1 MNDWR
6 SEFRAHLVAHGR
18 SGNTVAAYDGD
29 IDGYARYFEQANGRP
44 FTPAE
49 LCAPDLREY
58 RNHVLQVE
66 QASPSTWNRKRA
78 SLKVFALWCQAQGLI
93 QGDPMQ
99 GVDPVEVKDLPPY
112 WLNASD
118 FRALRRQMDVAVNAA
133 RTPIKRAQ
141 AIRNR
146 AMAALILYAG
156 VRPGE
161 VVNLAVSDLLVRER
175 SGAVKIR
182 AGKGQKW
189 AEIPLGDEARKAIS
203 AWLDIHPGGDA
214 LFGITCRQLERELNK
229 LAKGAGIEEFHAHR
243 LRHTFVRRLLIDK
256 GQPAHRVQDLARH
269 ASFRTTK
276 RYAQDGWD
284 DLAAAVEG
292 L

>member
-1 MNDWR
+1 MSDWR
-6 SEFRAHLVAHGR
+6 EQFRAYLVAQGR
-18 SGNTVAAYDGD
+18 SSNTIDAYDGD
-29 IDGYARYFEQANGRP
+29 MESYARYFEHINGRP
-44 FTPAE
+44 FMPVE

-58 RNHVLQVE
+58 RNHILQVE
-66 QASPSTWNRKRA
+66 QASPATWNRKRA
-78 SLKVFALWCQAQGLI
+78 SLKVFSLWCQSKGLI
-93 QGDPMQ
+93 QVDPMQ
-99 GVDPVEVKDLPPY
+99 GVDPVEVQDLPPY

-118 FRALRRQMDVAVNAA
+118 FRALRRQMDVAVSAA
-133 RTPIKRAQ
+133 RTPLKRAQ

-161 VVNLAVSDLLVRER
+161 VVNLAVSDLLVKER

-189 AEIPLGDEARKAIS
+189 ADVPLGDEGRKAVS
-203 AWLDIHPGGDA
+203 AWLEIHPGGEA
-214 LFGITCRQLERELNK
+214 LFGIGLRQLERELNK
-229 LAKGAGIEEFHAHR
+229 LAASAGVEEFHAHR
-243 LRHTFVRRLLIDK
+243 LRHTFIRRLLVEK
-256 GQPAHRVQDLARH
+256 NQPAHRVQDLARH

-276 RYAQDGWD
+276 RYAQDGWE

>member
-1 MNDWR
+1 MNNFQTDF
-6 SEFRAHLVAHGR
+6 EQFLVCAGR
-18 SGNTVAAYDGD
+18 SANTIAAYLRDLDLYGRWF
-29 IDGYARYFEQANGRP
+29 AETNGHA

-49 LCAPDLREY
+49 LCGPDLREY
-58 RNHVLQVE
+58 RAHALQVE
-66 QASPSTWNRKRA
+66 KASPATWNRKRA
-78 SLKVFALWCQAQGLI
+78 SLKVFTVFCQRAGLVN
-93 QGDPMQ
+93 GDPMQ
-99 GVDPVEVKDLPPY
+99 GVEPVEVQVLPPY
-112 WLNASD
+112 WLSAED
-118 FRALRRQMDVAVNAA
+118 FRRLRRQLDLAVNAA
-133 RTPIKRAQ
+133 STTIKRAQ

-161 VVNLAVSDLLVRER
+161 VVNLAVSSLLVKER

-182 AGKGQKW
+182 AGKGQKY

-203 AWLDIHPGGDA
+203 AWLEIHPGGELA
-214 LFGITCRQLERELNK
+214 FPITCRQLERELNK
-229 LAKGAGIEEFHAHR
+229 IAQGAGIEEFHAHR
-243 LRHTFVRRLLIDK
+243 LRHTFVRRLLVDK
-256 GQPAHRVQDLARH
+256 NQPAHRVQELARH

-276 RYAQDGWD
+276 RYAQDGWE

>member
-1 MNDWR
+1 MDWIAD
-6 SEFRAHLVAHGR
+6 FREHLVLQGR
-18 SGNTVAAYDGD
+18 SANTIDAYPRD
-29 IDGYARYFEQANGRP
+29 IDLYSRWFAEKNGHP

-49 LCAPDLREY
+49 LCGPDLREY
-58 RNHVLQVE
+58 RAHLLKDEQV
-66 QASPSTWNRKRA
+66 SPATWNRKRA
-78 SLKVFALWCQAQGLI
+78 SLKVFTVFCQHANLVD
-93 QGDPMQ
+93 GDPMQ
-99 GVDPVEVKDLPPY
+99 GVEPVEVQDLPPY
-112 WLNASD
+112 WLSPED
-118 FRALRRQMDVAVNAA
+118 FRCLRRQMDVQVNAA

-161 VVNLAVSDLLVRER
+161 VVNLAVSSLLVKER

-182 AGKGQKW
+182 AGKGEKF
-189 AEIPLGDEARKAIS
+189 AEIPLGDEARKAMA
-203 AWLDIHPGGDA
+203 AWLDIHPGGQLA
-214 LFGITCRQLERELNK
+214 FPITRRQLERELKK
-229 LAKGAGIEEFHAHR
+229 LADSAGIEEFHAHR
-243 LRHTFVRRLLIDK
+243 LRHTFVRRLLVEK
-256 GQPAHRVQDLARH
+256 NQPAHRVQDLARH
-269 ASFRTTK
+269 ASFKTTK